1 MKTVLGLVLTL
12 ALLLAGCA
20 SSRLLASGPV
30 AQCPET
36 YNGCYAD

>member
-20 SSRLLASGPV
+20 SSQLLANGPV
-30 AQCPET
+30 VQCPET
-36 YNGCYAD
+36 HNGCYAD